1 MPTYEYACP
10 KCGIIDFFQS
20 IKDAPLAKCPQC
32 KRCKVT
38 RLFSGGA
45 GVIFKGSGFWETDYN
60 RSGDYQAKAKA
71 EAGGGGADPASA
83 AKAKTATKRVDAGG
97 SATGG
102 SATGTAT
109 ATATATAPTV
119 AAPDAAT
126 TTKR

>member
-60 RSGDYQAKAKA
+60 RSGDYQSKAKA
-71 EAGGGGADPASA
+71 ESAGDSDPAS
-83 AKAKTATKRVDAGG
+83 KSKTQTATKRADAGG
-97 SATGG
+97 SGSGGAAT
-102 SATGTAT
+102 T
-109 ATATATAPTV
+109 TATAP
-119 AAPDAAT
+119 AAPATTGTAT